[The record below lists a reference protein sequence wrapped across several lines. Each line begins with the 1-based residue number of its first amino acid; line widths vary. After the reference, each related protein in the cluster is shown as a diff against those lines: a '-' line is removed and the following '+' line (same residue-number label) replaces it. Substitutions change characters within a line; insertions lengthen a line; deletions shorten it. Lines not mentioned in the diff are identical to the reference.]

1 MPQHET
7 QNQPRTH
14 RRSRA
19 TLALLATVA
28 LAPGLAM
35 TATLGS
41 TPSADAAPAP
51 ARPNLE
57 VASVEAP
64 SSVAQG
70 GTLVT
75 TVVVRNAGKAAAGT
89 SSVRVALSTDKRV
102 GKDKA
107 LSPTTSI
114 PGLRAGAA
122 TSGKA
127 RATVPLATAPGRY
140 FVVVCADATKRVRES
155 DEGDNCTVG
164 PAVTVTKRGGT
175 GTGGGSGLAR
185 GSLTWTFADEITGDD
200 WAGHE
205 DESGSLGLVLKRQPG
220 SSTDWTNAAGS
231 RFDSS
236 GVHDLTW
243 FRHRPDGC
251 GDTTTHRTSTASG
264 AMLPDRAFAFVDK
277 ASGDLLVSAGISHP
291 GTATR
296 HVEARC
302 VQTYD
307 ETYDLLGVTPPCTQ
321 DGLTPVYRLEPVR
334 PGSRTYAVNC
344 RQTWTTE
351 GPDGQHHVQTS
362 TVKGRITLP
371 AA

>member
-1 MPQHET
+1 MA
-7 QNQPRTH
+7 QNLTRTP

-41 TPSADAAPAP
+41 TPAADAAPAQ
-51 ARPNLE
+51 ARPNLR

-75 TVVVRNAGKAAAGT
+75 TVVVRNTGKAAAGT
-89 SSVRVALSTDKRV
+89 SSVRVSLSTDKRV
-102 GKDKA
+102 GTDRA

-122 TSGKA
+122 ASGRA
-127 RATVPLATAPGRY
+127 RATVPLSTTPGRY
-140 FVVVCADATKRVRES
+140 HVVVCAHATKRVRES

-164 PAVTVTKRGGT
+164 PQVTVTRRGGGGT
-175 GTGGGSGLAR
+175 GGAGLAR

-205 DESGSLGLVLKRQPG
+205 DESGSLELVLKRQPG
-220 SSTDWTNAAGS
+220 SSTDWTNAPGS
-231 RFDSS
+231 RFESS

-264 AMLPDRAFAFVDK
+264 AMLPDRAFAVVDK
-277 ASGDLLVSAGISHP
+277 ASGDLFVSAGISHP
-291 GTATR
+291 GTAIR

-307 ETYDLLGVTPPCTQ
+307 ETYDLLGVTPPCTR

-334 PGSRTYAVNC
+334 RGSRTYEIDC
-344 RQTWTTE
+344 SYSWTSE
-351 GPDGQHHVQTS
+351 GPDGQHHVRTS
-362 TVKGRITLP
+362 TVEGRITLP